1 MIIDLADAEML
12 LSFSSEMSDLGYR
25 FCAYNVEKVYNSEN
39 VEFFRSELDAQEYCL
54 VMANDA
60 NHYQSL
66 PIELLLDDLR
76 ALMRSAID
84 TSCNEAFDL
93 TGYAQWEREKRE
105 IMENN
110 LNGNIMNQ
118 KNLEFL
124 ADQIKYTGFGE
135 ALQPILKEQLE
146 KGEKEFTV
154 LHEANFEKSAFKC
167 ELSFKKSDQSD
178 MYFFNSYKAML
189 SKEGAPHTLEQIFY
203 MGKDNNFTMKEAFNL
218 LEGRSVNK
226 DLMTKE
232 GEKYNSWISLDFKD
246 AEPNGNFKM
255 NHYHHN
261 YGYNLEA
268 ALEKHSIKEL
278 QTPESRESLLGS
290 LKKGNIQS
298 VTFVVNGEEK
308 RRFVEAN
315 PQFKTIRVYDESML
329 RINDRQSREQKQ
341 KDSKED
347 ISKGEKK
354 NADGQGDD
362 DLGEKKEKKA
372 KRRSQSI

>member
-1 MIIDLADAEML
+1 MTIDLSDSEMMLSYAQEMAYLGYTDVAFNIDQVNNSNTLEFFRDPQQAEEYCIVMASDAEYFERLPVKSLIIDL
-12 LSFSSEMSDLGYR
+12 
-25 FCAYNVEKVYNSEN
+25 N
-39 VEFFRSELDAQEYCL
+39 
-54 VMANDA
+54 
-60 NHYQSL
+60 
-66 PIELLLDDLR
+66 
-76 ALMRSAID
+76 ALMQSGIDLSSNGAI
-84 TSCNEAFDL
+84 EI
-93 TGYAQWEREKRE
+93 TGFAREERERKE
-105 IMENN
+105 FLENN
-110 LNGNIMNQ
+110 LNGNIMNE

-124 ADQIKYTGFGE
+124 ADQIKYAGFGE
-135 ALQPILKEQLE
+135 ALQPILKEQLG

-167 ELSFKKSDQSD
+167 ELSFKKSDRSD

-189 SKEGAPHTLEQIFY
+189 SKEGAPRTLEQIFY

-255 NHYHHN
+255 NHYHQN

-278 QTPESRESLLGS
+278 QMPESKESLLGS

-298 VTFVVNGEEK
+298 VTFIVNGEEK

-341 KDSKED
+341 KDTKED

-354 NADGQGDD
+354 NASGQGDD